1 MQWNVRNIRIN
12 LKVNQRSQ
20 LTKIPT
26 KGKVGTNG
34 VRNKSAFSFGRNSSL
49 EGHNDIRYP
58 VNNVHAQNSTV
69 IIRTASPVVS
79 VDEQF
84 RSNNPDKNDNK

>member
-1 MQWNVRNIRIN
+1 MNEMQWNVRNIRIN

-26 KGKVGTNG
+26 KCNVGTNG
-34 VRNKSAFSFGRNSSL
+34 VRNESALVFGRNSL

-69 IIRTASPVVS
+69 IIL
-79 VDEQF
+79 
-84 RSNNPDKNDNK
+84 